1 MTMMQ
6 DRSWFLAMCETLGVD
21 PALEKAAATPN
32 DFTDAQM
39 DACRRFT
46 EQYSWNMLGLTAFV
60 EHMVVNWHDAV
71 SMEFTNIV
79 VHKRRCKPSE
89 WLYSTHRL
97 ITPDRFAHTDWSQ
110 VTVAAYIETL
120 RDVVG
125 ERWFVDRLPVR
136 SLNSDRY
143 VPGVVIRNVRYYEG
157 RSYPAGVSGCGCT
170 PEELFPLTDAEMP
183 LAIRRLLAKRLGSRA
198 RELVCLPGAEVT
210 YEGLLTAARVDR
222 ASLSPDA
229 QIALAAIVE
238 EMRVTG
244 GGPEHADR
252 CVGEGPDA
260 LYHGP

>member
-60 EHMVVNWHDAV
+60 EHMVVDWHDAV

-89 WLYSTHRL
+89 WLYSVNRL
-97 ITPDRFAHTDWSQ
+97 ITPARHRSDWAQ
-110 VTVAAYIETL
+110 VSVAWYMDTL

-125 ERWFVDRLPVR
+125 ERWFVDRLPMPV
-136 SLNSDRY
+136 LNSDRY

-157 RSYPAGVSGCGCT
+157 RPYPPGLSGWGCA
-170 PEELFPLTDAEMP
+170 PAMLFPLTDAEMP
-183 LAIRRLLAKRLGSRA
+183 LAIRRLLAKRLGLA
-198 RELVCLPGAEVT
+198 AHTLVCLPGAEVT